1 MVEMEG
7 DLYVI
12 GGFDGETVQNS
23 IHRLRCSSGICR
35 WTTMKQELQV
45 SRSYPIAILLTEMLL
60 IVIKL
65 IMTLIENTY
74 FLSRWMVSSYFMNSI
89 SLFSNKAFIQNTY
102 L

>member
-45 SRSYPIAILLTEMLL
+45 SRSYPIAILITDN
-60 IVIKL
+60 IIDCH
-65 IMTLIENTY
+65 
-74 FLSRWMVSSYFMNSI
+74 
-89 SLFSNKAFIQNTY
+89 
-102 L
+102 